1 MTEAAPDGRI
11 RVKRVGNYIIGKTI
25 GEGSFSKVK
34 LGTHLVT
41 NKRVA
46 LKIIEKA
53 KITESADV
61 QRITREIQILK
72 LLNHPNVVRLYEI
85 IDTPRHLYIIQEYLP
100 NGELFDYI
108 VARKR
113 LQETQA
119 ADFLVQIASGLI
131 YLH

>member
-1 MTEAAPDGRI
+1 MEEQNPEGKI

-41 NKRVA
+41 NERVA
-46 LKIIEKA
+46 LKIIEKS
-53 KITESADV
+53 KITESQDIE
-61 QRITREIQILK
+61 RITREIQILK
-72 LLNHPNVVRLYEI
+72 LLDHQNIVRLYEI

-108 VARKR
+108 VAHKR
-113 LQETQA
+113 LSE
-119 ADFLVQIASGLI
+119 
-131 YLH
+131 